1 MLYVDT
7 RQYDKIANDVLA
19 EEVFVDYTSLLG
31 GEPYA
36 ISNTEQAKWWQGML
50 TKLHAL
56 QHGIF

>member
-36 ISNTEQAKWWQGML
+36 ISNMEQAKWWEGML

-56 QHGIF
+56 QHGTL